1 MYHTMVLWYTKE
13 RLCQKFL
20 ANASAF
26 NTVSKDMYIRH
37 RVEFLSRIFACE
49 LNATLKKKLL
59 EYLSDTSL
67 KLKFELRDIPSK
79 PGVWDED
86 IIEKL
91 FESKF
96 VDLSSMSSGMDWL
109 KTWEYHRNG
118 EKFYRKII
126 NKHAR
131 PQHKKN
137 MNTLLNLSQQYK
149 ALYSK
154 KSLPLAGDWHVDI
167 FDGDYDSHS
176 VELVNTVSLKMPSV
190 KISRNRYINKKLGSK
205 HYPAMSVSIH
215 PPTKSNFT
223 TKKNEMMVA
232 LDVALQSCTYKT
244 SLLRGPHVAVAKKN
258 GIVLGGFSFEK
269 RGVSLHIKYL
279 CSSKRV
285 KNIGTVL
292 MYAAEEYARFIGLKR
307 VHMMAAGNAKPFYF
321 KVGYNYLSNQ
331 YNMST
336 PQSYS
341 GSDSNNSNNSNNTA
355 TSKRRL
361 LLPSSRNAKMRK
373 YV

>member
-1 MYHTMVLWYTKE
+1 MVLGYKNE
-13 RLCQKFL
+13 ALCQKVL

-26 NTVSKDMYIRH
+26 NTMSKDRFI
-37 RVEFLSRIFACE
+37 LSRIFACE

-67 KLKFELRDIPSK
+67 KLKFHLTELPSK

-86 IIEKL
+86 IIRKL
-91 FESKF
+91 FDSKF
-96 VDLSSMSSGMDWL
+96 VDLSSMSSGMDWF
-109 KTWEYHRNG
+109 KKWEYHRNG
-118 EKFYRKII
+118 EQFYRNII

-154 KSLPLAGDWHVDI
+154 KSLTHYMQFGDWVVDI
-167 FDGDYDSHS
+167 FDDDYYSHS
-176 VELVNTVSLKMPSV
+176 AELVNTVSLKLPWV
-190 KISRNRYINKKLGSK
+190 KISRKVGNRNINKYLGSK
-205 HYPAMSVSIH
+205 HYPAMSVTIH

-223 TKKNEMMVA
+223 TKKNEMIVA
-232 LDVALQSCTYKT
+232 LDAALQSCTYKT
-244 SLLRGPHVAVAKKN
+244 NILRGTHVAVAKKN
-258 GIVLGGFSFEK
+258 GIVVGGFSFEK
-269 RGVSLHIKYL
+269 RGASLHIKYL

-285 KNIGTVL
+285 YNIGTVL
-292 MYAAEEYARFIGLKR
+292 MYAAEEYARFVGLKR
-307 VHMMAAGNAKPFYF
+307 VYMMAAGNAKPFYF

-331 YNMST
+331 SNVS
-336 PQSYS
+336 SIYS
-341 GSDSNNSNNSNNTA
+341 RGGSDSNNSNNSNNTA

-361 LLPSSRNAKMRK
+361 LLPSGSNAKMRK